1 MGTFED
7 FPYVNYHNINM
18 DWIIEALKDLDQ
30 RVTDLEAR
38 VTALE
43 EA

>member
-18 DWIIEALKDLDQ
+18 DWIIEALKDLDE
-30 RVTDLEAR
+30 RVK
-38 VTALE
+38 ALE